1 MNTYRISHYTILAKL
16 GAGGMGEVYKAHD
29 TILDRPVALK
39 ILPLDLVE
47 NADRLRR
54 FIQEAKSASALNHP
68 HIITIYEVGE
78 ARAELVEARPE
89 AKDTNAP
96 TGDLVSV
103 ARETPIR
110 RRNPDRENPSGSNQ
124 SAKVTRISGANG

>member
-1 MNTYRISHYTILAKL
+1 MNAYRISHYTILAKL

-39 ILPLDLVE
+39 ILPLELVE

-78 ARAELVEARPE
+78 ARAEFVEAKPDSKVTS
-89 AKDTNAP
+89 AS
-96 TGDLVSV
+96 TGDLVSSRGKRRFTTSRWSSSK
-103 ARETPIR
+103 ARP
-110 RRNPDRENPSGSNQ
+110 
-124 SAKVTRISGANG
+124 